1 MKIRNLTWLGFLMT
15 LSSLAIVPKTQ
26 ALNSE
31 NIKES
36 ENITENIE
44 SRLNRISE
52 ALKAREK
59 DLPEDTHTENYTDEE
74 ILLGRFINGG
84 SGWGNGRGTWVN
96 INNSGRN
103 WRNGGSFLNNNRGGG
118 FINQPRNFLN
128 NRGWGDG
135 GGFWNR
141 R

>member
-1 MKIRNLTWLGFLMT
+1 MKITNLTWLGFLMT
-15 LSSLAIVPKTQ
+15 LSSLAIVPETK
-26 ALNSE
+26 ALNTD
-31 NIKES
+31 NVNNFD
-36 ENITENIE
+36 NITENIE

-52 ALKAREK
+52 ALKIREK
-59 DLPEDTHTENYTDEE
+59 DLPPDNDIKNYPDEE
-74 ILLGRFINGG
+74 ILLGQSFLNSNRG
-84 SGWGNGRGTWVN
+84 GWGNG
-96 INNSGRN
+96 GRN
-103 WRNGGSFLNNNRGGG
+103 WRNGGSFLNNNRGGS

>member
-1 MKIRNLTWLGFLMT
+1 MKITNLTWLGLLMT
-15 LSSLAIVPKTQ
+15 LSSFSVTTKTLAVNPEVNK
-26 ALNSE
+26 A
-31 NIKES
+31 
-36 ENITENIE
+36 TENVD

-59 DLPEDTHTENYTDEE
+59 ELPEDSDLKASTEE
-74 ILLGRFINGG
+74 ILISL
-84 SGWGNGRGTWVN
+84 GWGNGRQGTFVN
-96 INNSGRN
+96 VNRPNNFWNNR
-103 WRNGGSFLNNNRGGG
+103 GGGGFLNNRGGGG
-118 FINQPRNFLN
+118 FINQPRNFWN

>member
-1 MKIRNLTWLGFLMT
+1 MKITNLTWLGFLMT
-15 LSSLAIVPKTQ
+15 LSSLAIAPNKTL
-26 ALNSE
+26 AVNTDNISNSGE
-31 NIKES
+31 MS
-36 ENITENIE
+36 ENIE

-59 DLPEDTHTENYTDEE
+59 DLPEDTQIENYPDEE
-74 ILLGRFINGG
+74 ILLGQSFLNSGRG
-84 SGWGNGRGTWVN
+84 GWGNG
-96 INNSGRN
+96 GRN

-118 FINQPRNFLN
+118 FVNQPRNFLN